1 MKKLI
6 AIVAGEPNS
15 INSEIIAKSWKVNK
29 KNKNLFVIGNYY
41 LFKKQ
46 INDIGINI
54 PVTSIDKIQD
64 IKKNMGLC
72 VLNVPLNFKSVYD
85 SNIVDTKKYVIKCLD
100 IAHYLANTKKIIG
113 FVNAPVD
120 KKIFNKKYLGV
131 TEYLAH
137 KNNVKNK

>member
-64 IKKNMGLC
+64 IKKIW
-72 VLNVPLNFKSVYD
+72 V
-85 SNIVDTKKYVIKCLD
+85 
-100 IAHYLANTKKIIG
+100 
-113 FVNAPVD
+113 FV
-120 KKIFNKKYLGV
+120 F
-131 TEYLAH
+131 
-137 KNNVKNK
+137 